1 MKKVKNF
8 LNKRSKLSLLV
19 FLISIIVGILLIF
32 EFTNYSKNISFIDLG
47 TPDTELVNS
56 YDNAM
61 ILQIEGAFKL
71 LNFNILYCSILVFI
85 CLFNIVGYLYNKSE
99 FMFISTGLYVFSF
112 CLGLY
117 VFDIPGVIF
126 IACLFL
132 LNVLGYVDQV
142 KLIDKKKKKA

>member
-1 MKKVKNF
+1 MKKMKKF
-8 LNKRSKLSLLV
+8 LDERSKLALLV
-19 FLISIIVGILLIF
+19 FLVSSIVGVLLIF
-32 EFTNYSKNISFIDLG
+32 EFTNYSEYINFIDL
-47 TPDTELVNS
+47 PSVDTELVNS

-61 ILQIEGAFKL
+61 ILQIEGTFKL
-71 LNFNILYCSILVFI
+71 LNFNILFSSILVFV

-99 FMFISTGLYVFSF
+99 FMFISTGLYVVLF

-132 LNVLGYVDQV
+132 LNVLGYIDQV
-142 KLIDKKKKKA
+142 KLKDKKKKKA

>member
-1 MKKVKNF
+1 MKKIKNF
-8 LNKRSKLSLLV
+8 LNKRSKLALLV
-19 FLISIIVGILLIF
+19 FLVSIVIGILLII
-32 EFTNYSKNISFIDLG
+32 ELTNYSKNISFIDLG
-47 TPDTELVNS
+47 TTDTELANS
-56 YDNAM
+56 YDNAT
-61 ILQIEGAFKL
+61 ILQVSGSLEL

-142 KLIDKKKKKA
+142 KLTDKKKKKA